1 MPRRAPVREGPIYK
15 NRSIA
20 ALVAAYNEAAHLGT
34 VISTMPALVDR
45 IVVVDDASTDSTPQV
60 VGEAGDPRVTYIRH
74 ETNQGAG
81 ASKIAAH
88 LAGADSGADILVTM
102 DGDGQMDPE
111 YLPALLDPIIDEGY
125 DFAKGNRFFA
135 TDSWEGMPRH
145 RIFGNVVLTFM
156 TKAATGYWNLFDPQN
171 GYTAMTRETSSRIAW
186 DSLARDYSFENDMLA
201 HLGLLRARIKDVD
214 IPALYGNEVSHI
226 RLTKAV
232 PSIFATLHRA
242 LWRRF
247 WLQYV
252 VRSFSPVAL
261 FVVIG
266 WVLLLWSLI
275 TGAYFISTAFGH
287 IATGPVMVVV
297 IPFIVG
303 VQLEIAALVLDIINA
318 PS

>member
-1 MPRRAPVREGPIYK
+1 
-15 NRSIA
+15 
-20 ALVAAYNEAAHLGT
+20 VAAYNEAEHLGQ
-34 VISTMPALVDR
+34 VIATMPPSVDR
-45 IVVVDDASTDSTPQV
+45 IIIVDDASTDDTTKV
-60 VGEAGDPRVTYIRH
+60 VSAADDGRVTYIRH
-74 ETNQGAG
+74 ENNQGAG
-81 ASKIAAH
+81 AAKISAH
-88 LAGADSGADILVTM
+88 LAGAESGADILITM
-102 DGDGQMDPE
+102 DGDGQMDPK
-111 YLPALLDPIIDEGY
+111 YVPALLDPLVEDGY

-171 GYTAMTRETSSRIAW
+171 GYTAMTNETSSRIDW
-186 DSLARDYSFENDMLA
+186 DSIARDYSFENDVLA

-214 IPALYGNEVSHI
+214 IPAVYGDEVSHI
-226 RLTKAV
+226 KLSKV
-232 PSIFATLHRA
+232 IPSMLRTLNRA

-261 FVVIG
+261 FAITG
-266 WVLLLWSLI
+266 WILLLWSLV
-275 TGAYFISTAFGH
+275 TGIYFIATAFGH

-297 IPFIVG
+297 IPFMIG
-303 VQLEIAALVLDIINA
+303 IQLELAGLVLDMMNA